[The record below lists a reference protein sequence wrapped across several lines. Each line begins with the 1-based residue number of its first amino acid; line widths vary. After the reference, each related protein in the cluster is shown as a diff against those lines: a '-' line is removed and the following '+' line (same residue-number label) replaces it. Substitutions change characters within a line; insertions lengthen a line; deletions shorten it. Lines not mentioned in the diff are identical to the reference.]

1 MPRIAN
7 RSRIG
12 HNGGPPLAPSDH
24 VPAHTP
30 EWGKGGIGTYF
41 AWKAATRAAWKKVA
55 PEIALMRERRAAA
68 LGLSYEEYSLE
79 LFERG
84 RYLQETDTVR
94 IAEIKA
100 SRRGRRR

>member
-12 HNGGPPLAPSDH
+12 HNGGPPLELPAP
-24 VPAHTP
+24 VATHTP

-41 AWKAATRAAWKKVA
+41 SWKAATRAAWKKVA

-68 LGLSYEEYSLE
+68 LGLTYEEYSLE
-79 LFERG
+79 LLERG
-84 RYLQETDTVR
+84 RFLQETDTVR

-100 SRRGRRR
+100 ARRSRRR